1 MMHLSSNPSCRSW
14 FRHPKCI
21 KTLSILSIFGLQKR
35 QIKYCILP
43 FLSWFWCGVCL
54 SFQVDDQMKL
64 LQNCWSE
71 LLILDH
77 VFRQVVHAKE
87 GSILL
92 VTGQQVGYA
101 GHSGRTEQSSTKD
114 WKREAQPGW
123 LSWLRF
129 EWKRPNGRIRE
140 ERQREEEEDEEYAN
154 MWWKVTE
161 MTENRSREKKRWKV
175 VRGKRGGGIK

>member
-1 MMHLSSNPSCRSW
+1 MWGAGLDIQNSL
-14 FRHPKCI
+14 K
-21 KTLSILSIFGLQKR
+21 LSILSIFGLQKR
-35 QIKYCILP
+35 QIKANTFFCMRP
-43 FLSWFWCGVCL
+43 FWSGFWCGVCL
-54 SFQVDDQMKL
+54 PFQVDDQMKL

-101 GHSGRTEQSSTKD
+101 CGRTEQSSTKD
-114 WKREAQPGW
+114 WKREAQPGR
-123 LSWLRF
+123 LSWLQF

-140 ERQREEEEDEEYAN
+140 GRQREEEEDEEHAN

-161 MTENRSREKKRWKV
+161 MTENRSGERKRWKV
-175 VRGKRGGGIK
+175 MRGKQERGGGGN